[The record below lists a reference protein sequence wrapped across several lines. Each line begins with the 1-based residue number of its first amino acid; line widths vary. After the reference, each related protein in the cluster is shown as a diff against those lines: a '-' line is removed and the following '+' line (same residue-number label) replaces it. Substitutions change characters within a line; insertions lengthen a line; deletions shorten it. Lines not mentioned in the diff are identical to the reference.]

1 VDHLTGGGNAL
12 CRLPYTPAG
21 LTEASHKGITIA
33 FKRSMTIPAATTAEP
48 KSSAV
53 TKGLNSPYGGSIVN
67 LIVSDERAAEMK
79 ATAKDFTSL
88 TLDERALCDLE
99 LLAVGGF
106 SPLTGFLG
114 KADYEGV
121 LTDMRLANGT
131 LWPLPVTLPVT
142 PGEGVAEGKVLALRD
157 VYGNLLAFLH
167 VEEIYAYDK
176 QKEAQHAYGTLDAK
190 HPAVAYLNRSPGH
203 YASGR
208 LEVIRVPP
216 HYDFVELRRTPEELR
231 EHFAKLG
238 WSKIVAFQ
246 TRNPLHRAHEEL
258 TKRAAEQIGGGLL
271 IHPVVGVTKPGD
283 VDHYTRVR
291 CYRALVD
298 NYYEPGSVVLSL
310 LPLAMRMAGPRE
322 VLLHAIIR
330 RNYGCTHFIVGRDH
344 AGPGNDS
351 TGKPF
356 YSPYAAQESMA
367 ANATEIGMEMV
378 DFKQMVYLPEESRY
392 SPVDEVPKGAKT
404 ADISGTDVRDKYL
417 AKGLALPEW
426 FSRPAVAEIL
436 NETSPPKF
444 RQGLTIWFTGLS
456 GSGKST
462 VAHAL
467 IERLAEYGRNCSL
480 LDGDE
485 IRTHLSKGLG
495 FSKEDRDT
503 NIKRVGYVAGLIAQH
518 GGTTLCSVISP
529 YRAIRDE
536 ARKSSNGK
544 FVEVYCDTP
553 IEVCE
558 KRDVKGMY
566 AKARA
571 AVADGKP
578 MGFTGVDDPYEPPT
592 NPEVS
597 LNTGELPV
605 DKCVDLIVAKL
616 LELGYVL
623 PHGHVA
629 E

>member
-1 VDHLTGGGNAL
+1 LNTPFGGTLVDLVVGDA
-12 CRLPYTPAG
+12 
-21 LTEASHKGITIA
+21 
-33 FKRSMTIPAATTAEP
+33 
-48 KSSAV
+48 
-53 TKGLNSPYGGSIVN
+53 
-67 LIVSDERAAEMK
+67 RAAEMK

-88 TLDERALCDLE
+88 TLDERGLCDLE

-114 KADYEGV
+114 KADYDRVVAES
-121 LTDMRLANGT
+121 RLKDGT
-131 LWPLPVTLPVT
+131 LWPLPVNLPVT
-142 PGEGVAEGKVLALRD
+142 PGPGVEIGKTLALRD

-167 VEEIYAYDK
+167 VEELYPFDK
-176 QKEAQHAYGTLDAK
+176 EVEAKGAYGTTDAK
-190 HPAVAYLNRSPGH
+190 HPAVAYLNRLTATH
-203 YASGR
+203 YASGK

-216 HYDFVELRRTPEELR
+216 HYDFVELRRTPKELR
-231 EHFAKLG
+231 EHFTAMG
-238 WSKIVAFQ
+238 WNKVVAFQ

-298 NYYEPGSVVLSL
+298 NYYEPSSVVLSL

-330 RNYGCTHFIVGRDH
+330 RNYGCTDFIVGRDH

-351 TGKPF
+351 NGKPF
-356 YSPYAAQESMA
+356 YPPYAAQEAMA
-367 ANATEIGMEMV
+367 QHKDEIGMGMV
-378 DFKQMVYLPEESRY
+378 DFKLMVYLPETETY
-392 SPVDEVPKGAKT
+392 SPVDEVPKGVKT
-404 ADISGTDVRDKYL
+404 ADISGTQVRDDYL
-417 AKGLALPEW
+417 AKGIPLPEW
-426 FSRPAVAEIL
+426 FSRPAVAAIL

-462 VAHAL
+462 VANAL
-467 IERLAEYGRNCSL
+467 VERLAEYGRNVSS

-495 FSKEDRDT
+495 FSKEDRDA
-503 NIKRVGYVAGLIAQH
+503 NINRVGYVAGLVAQH

-529 YRAIRDE
+529 YRAPRE
-536 ARKSSNGK
+536 NARKSSKGN

-553 IEVCE
+553 LDVCE
-558 KRDVKGMY
+558 SRDVKGLY
-566 AKARA
+566 AKARN
-571 AVADGKP
+571 AVAEGKG
-578 MGFTGVDDPYEPPT
+578 MGFTGVDDPYEAPL
-592 NPEVS
+592 NPEVTLDTS
-597 LNTGELPV
+597 KQPV
-605 DKCVDLIVAKL
+605 DECVNVIIDKLIG
-616 LELGYVL
+616 LGYIL
-623 PHGHVA
+623 PHGHIAV
-629 E
+629 

>member
-1 VDHLTGGGNAL
+1 MA
-12 CRLPYTPAG
+12 RSTP
-21 LTEASHKGITIA
+21 
-33 FKRSMTIPAATTAEP
+33 
-48 KSSAV
+48 
-53 TKGLNSPYGGSIVN
+53 SI
-67 LIVSDERAAEMK
+67 R
-79 ATAKDFTSL
+79 
-88 TLDERALCDLE
+88 RW
-99 LLAVGGF
+99 
-106 SPLTGFLG
+106 
-114 KADYEGV
+114 
-121 LTDMRLANGT
+121 R
-131 LWPLPVTLPVT
+131 
-142 PGEGVAEGKVLALRD
+142 
-157 VYGNLLAFLH
+157 
-167 VEEIYAYDK
+167 
-176 QKEAQHAYGTLDAK
+176 
-190 HPAVAYLNRSPGH
+190 YLNRQPGH

-216 HYDFVELRRTPEELR
+216 HYDFVELRRTPAELR
-231 EHFAKLG
+231 EHFQSLG
-238 WSKIVAFQ
+238 WSRIVAFQ

-258 TKRAAEQIGGGLL
+258 TKRAAKQIGGGLL

-298 NYYEPGSVVLSL
+298 NYYEPGTVVLSL

-367 ANATEIGMEMV
+367 AHEKEIGMGMV
-378 DFKQMVYLPEESRY
+378 DFKQMVYLPEKDSY
-392 SPVDEVPKGAKT
+392 AAVDEVPAGTKT
-404 ADISGTDVRDKYL
+404 ADISGTEVRDKYL
-417 AKGLALPEW
+417 AKGLQLPEW

-436 NETSPPKF
+436 NETNPPKF
-444 RQGLTIWFTGLS
+444 RQGITLWFTGLS

-462 VAHAL
+462 IAHAT
-467 IERLAEYGRNCSL
+467 IERLAEFGRNCSL

-503 NIKRVGYVAGLIAQH
+503 NIRRVGYVAGLIAQH

-536 ARKSSNGK
+536 ARKMSNGN
-544 FVEVYCDTP
+544 FVEVYCCTP

-558 KRDVKGMY
+558 TARRQGHVRQGPRRRRRRQADGLHGRRRSL
-566 AKARA
+566 RA
-571 AVADGKP
+571 AAK
-578 MGFTGVDDPYEPPT
+578 
-592 NPEVS
+592 PEVTLDTSS
-597 LNTGELPV
+597 LSVQE
-605 DKCVDLIVAKL
+605 CVDHIIDKL
-616 LELGYVL
+616 LEMGYIL
-623 PHGHVA
+623 PHGHIA
-629 E
+629 L

>member
-1 VDHLTGGGNAL
+1 
-12 CRLPYTPAG
+12 
-21 LTEASHKGITIA
+21 
-33 FKRSMTIPAATTAEP
+33 
-48 KSSAV
+48 
-53 TKGLNSPYGGSIVN
+53 
-67 LIVSDERAAEMK
+67 MK
-79 ATAKDFTSL
+79 ATAQDHASL
-88 TLDERALCDLE
+88 TLDERGLCDLE
-99 LLAVGGF
+99 LLATGGF

-114 KADYEGV
+114 KADYDRVVAEQ
-121 LTDMRLANGT
+121 RLADGT

-142 PGEGVAEGKVLALRD
+142 PGDGVAEGKTLALRD

-167 VEEIYAYDK
+167 VEEIFAYDK
-176 QKEAQHAYGTLDAK
+176 AAEAKGSYGTNDAK
-190 HPAVAYLNRSPGH
+190 HPAVAYLNKSPGH
-203 YASGR
+203 YAAGK

-216 HYDFVELRRTPEELR
+216 HYDFTDIRRTPTELR
-231 EHFAKLG
+231 EYFQTLG
-238 WSKIVAFQ
+238 WSKVVAFQ

-298 NYYEPGSVVLSL
+298 NYYEQGAVVLSL

-356 YSPYAAQESMA
+356 YAPYAAQEAMA
-367 ANATEIGMEMV
+367 THKDEIGMEMV
-378 DFKQMVYLPEESRY
+378 DFKQMVYLPDDNRY
-392 SPVDEVPKGAKT
+392 APVDEVPAGTKT
-404 ADISGTDVRDKYL
+404 ADISGTQVRDNYL
-417 AKGLALPEW
+417 AKGLQLPEW

-462 VAHAL
+462 VAHGL
-467 IERLAEYGRNCSL
+467 VERLAEYGRNVSQ

-503 NIKRVGYVAGLIAQH
+503 NIHRVGYVAGLVAQH
-518 GGTTLCSVISP
+518 GGTTLCAVISP
-529 YRAIRDE
+529 YRAPRDK
-536 ARKSSNGK
+536 ARQLSKGN

-553 IEVCE
+553 LDVCE
-558 KRDVKGMY
+558 KRDVKGLY
-566 AKARA
+566 AKART
-571 AVADGKP
+571 AVAEGKP
-578 MGFTGVDDPYEPPT
+578 MGFTGVDDPYEAPLS
-592 NPEVS
+592 PEVTIDTS
-597 LNTGELPV
+597 KQDVQECVDVIV
-605 DKCVDLIVAKL
+605 DKL
-616 LELGYVL
+616 LALGYIL
-623 PHGHVA
+623 PHGHIV